1 MTLTQRA
8 QATAAAL
15 FFGFSS
21 IFAVGVATGTPTQ
34 SEWLAQIEA
43 AHAVH
48 VIKVVKATDVIEAP
62 MALRACE
69 AAAAPTAAAEL
80 EI

>member
-15 FFGFSS
+15 FFGFVS
-21 IFAVGVATGTPTQ
+21 IFALGVATGTPAQ
-34 SEWLAQIEA
+34 AEWGIEIKA
-43 AHAVH
+43 AHEVH
-48 VIKVVKATDVIEAP
+48 VIEALDVSDAITAP
-62 MALRACE
+62 LAMRTCAAAK
-69 AAAAPTAAAEL
+69 AAAAADI

>member
-15 FFGFSS
+15 FFGFSG
-21 IFAVGVATGTPTQ
+21 IFAVGVATGTPATA
-34 SEWLAQIEA
+34 EWLAEIEA
-43 AHAVH
+43 AHQIQAIEAH
-48 VIKVVKATDVIEAP
+48 ETADVIEAP
-62 MALRACE
+62 LAMRACE
-69 AAAAPTAAAEL
+69 AAKAAAAEEV

>member
-15 FFGFSS
+15 CFGFVG
-21 IFAVGVATGTPTQ
+21 IFAVGLATGTLAQ
-34 SEWLAQIEA
+34 SEWLVEIEA
-43 AHAVH
+43 AHEIH
-48 VIKVVKATDVIEAP
+48 PIYVVKATEVIEAP
-62 MALRACE
+62 RVLRSC
-69 AAAAPTAAAEL
+69 AAARTVAVAET

>member
-15 FFGFSS
+15 FFGFVG
-21 IFAVGVATGTPTQ
+21 IFAVGLATGTPAQ
-34 SEWLAQIEA
+34 AEWLAEIEA

-48 VIKVVKATDVIEAP
+48 AIHAHEASDVIEAP
-62 MALRACE
+62 LALRACE
-69 AAAAPTAAAEL
+69 AAKAAAAADI

>member
-15 FFGFSS
+15 FFGFSG
-21 IFAVGVATGTPTQ
+21 IFAVGVATGTPAQ
-34 SEWLAQIEA
+34 AEWLVEIET

-48 VIKVVKATDVIEAP
+48 AIEAHIAADVIEAP
-62 MALRACE
+62 LVLRACK
-69 AAAAPTAAAEL
+69 AAKAAAEE
-80 EI
+80 EIEI